1 MFKML
6 LKLFLSILLM
16 SGMAQTSIVLAE
28 TATATDTETEDVIV
42 AREILQRQNQ
52 AGETQKQPPQPE
64 SNQATQPQIANDMAE
79 GQFQRDLPSL
89 NEPVIDQANLL
100 SPAEKQQ
107 ISQRILKLY
116 NEGKGQI
123 GVVIVS
129 TTGQEGIFDY
139 SMRVAEA
146 WQLGSAKRDN
156 GLLMT
161 IAVNDRRIQILTGY
175 GLEGVLPD
183 IVVGRII
190 NDRITPYFKQGQY
203 AQGIDAGLAEVE
215 RVLNLDPEI
224 AAQAADELKERHEQ
238 AYKAQQASQATFGA
252 VIFIIIAG
260 VVGSMIF
267 GRKLSAA
274 TAAVAG
280 TAAGLVNGL
289 GLFASLLIGAGV
301 FFVLITSLAQLILH
315 AFASGAGRGGSGRGG
330 FGGGGFGGGGGG
342 FGGGGASGSW

>member
-1 MFKML
+1 MLEML
-6 LKLFLSILLM
+6 LKYCAGLTLM
-16 SGMAQTSIVLAE
+16 LGMGVTTLVSAE
-28 TATATDTETEDVIV
+28 TATATDTEEVIV
-42 AREILQRQNQ
+42 AREILQSKTNQNTPDQ
-52 AGETQKQPPQPE
+52 NTETAA
-64 SNQATQPQIANDMAE
+64 SQPQIANDMAE
-79 GQFQRDLPSL
+79 GQLQRDLPSL

-107 ISQRILKLY
+107 LSQRILKLY

-123 GVVIVS
+123 GVVIVP
-129 TTGQEGIFDY
+129 TTGQEDIFDY

-161 IAVNDRRIQILTGY
+161 IAINDRRIQILTGY

-183 IVVGRII
+183 IVAGRII
-190 NDRITPYFKQGQY
+190 NDKITPYFKQGQY
-203 AQGIDAGLAEVE
+203 AQGIDSGLAEIE
-215 RVLNLDPEI
+215 RILNLDPEI

-260 VVGSMIF
+260 VVASMIF
-267 GRKLSAA
+267 GKKLSAA

-280 TAAGLVNGL
+280 TAAGLVNGM
-289 GLFASLLIGAGV
+289 GLIASLMIGIGI
-301 FFVLITSLAQLILH
+301 FFVLITSLAQLLLY
-315 AFASGAGRGGSGRGG
+315 AFASGAGRGGGGRGG

>member
-1 MFKML
+1 MSEIL
-6 LKLFLSILLM
+6 LKYCAGLLLM
-16 SGMAQTSIVLAE
+16 LGMGVTTLVSAE
-28 TATATDTETEDVIV
+28 TATATDTEEVIV
-42 AREILQRQNQ
+42 AREILQPKTNQNTPAQ
-52 AGETQKQPPQPE
+52 NTENAAV
-64 SNQATQPQIANDMAE
+64 SQPQIANDMPE
-79 GQFQRDLPSL
+79 GQLQRDLPSL
-89 NEPVIDQANLL
+89 NEPVIDQANIL

-107 ISQRILKLY
+107 FSQRILKLY

-123 GVVIVS
+123 GVVIVP
-129 TTGQEGIFDY
+129 TTGQEDIFDY

-161 IAVNDRRIQILTGY
+161 IAINDRRIQILTGY

-183 IVVGRII
+183 IVAGRII
-190 NDRITPYFKQGQY
+190 NDKITPYFKQAQY
-203 AQGIDAGLAEVE
+203 AQGIDSGLAEIE
-215 RVLNLDPEI
+215 RILNLDPEI
-224 AAQAADELKERHEQ
+224 AAQAADEIKERQEQ
-238 AYKAQQASQATFGA
+238 AYQAQKASQATFGS

-260 VVGSMIF
+260 VIGSMIF
-267 GRKLSAA
+267 GKRLSAA

-289 GLFASLLIGAGV
+289 GLVASLMIGAGI
-301 FFVLITSLAQLILH
+301 FFLLVTSIAQLILH
-315 AFASGAGRGGSGRGG
+315 AFLAGGGRGGGSGRGG

>member
-1 MFKML
+1 MPEIL
-6 LKLFLSILLM
+6 LKYCAGLILML
-16 SGMAQTSIVLAE
+16 GMGTTMLVSAE
-28 TATATDTETEDVIV
+28 TATATDAEDGIV
-42 AREILQRQNQ
+42 AREILQPKNNQNTPAQ
-52 AGETQKQPPQPE
+52 NTETAAA
-64 SNQATQPQIANDMAE
+64 SQPQIANDMAE

-89 NEPVIDQANLL
+89 NEPVIDQANIL

-107 ISQRILKLY
+107 FSQRILKLY

-123 GVVIVS
+123 GVVIVP
-129 TTGQEGIFDY
+129 TTGQEDIFDY

-161 IAVNDRRIQILTGY
+161 IAINDRRIQILTGY

-183 IVVGRII
+183 IVAGRII
-190 NDRITPYFKQGQY
+190 HDKITPFFKQGQY
-203 AQGIDAGLAEVE
+203 AQGIDSGLTEIE
-215 RVLNLDPEI
+215 RILNLDPEI
-224 AAQAADELKERHEQ
+224 AAQAADELKERQEQ
-238 AYKAQQASQATFGA
+238 AYQAQKASKATFSS
-252 VIFIIIAG
+252 VLFIVVAG

-280 TAAGLVNGL
+280 TAAGLVNGM
-289 GLFASLLIGAGV
+289 GLIASLMIGAGV
-301 FFVLITSLAQLILH
+301 FFLLVTSLAQLILH
-315 AFASGAGRGGSGRGG
+315 AFMAGGGRGGSGRGG

>member
-1 MFKML
+1 MPEML
-6 LKLFLSILLM
+6 LKYCAGLLLIL
-16 SGMAQTSIVLAE
+16 GMGLTTPASAE
-28 TATATDTETEDVIV
+28 TATATDTEEVIV
-42 AREILQRQNQ
+42 AREILQPKTGQNAPVQ
-52 AGETQKQPPQPE
+52 ETG
-64 SNQATQPQIANDMAE
+64 ATAASQPQIANDMAE
-79 GQFQRDLPSL
+79 GQIQRDLPSL

-100 SPAEKQQ
+100 SPAEKQA
-107 ISQRILKLY
+107 ISQRILNLH
-116 NEGKGQI
+116 NAGKGQI
-123 GVVIVS
+123 GVVIVP
-129 TTGQEGIFDY
+129 TTGQEDIFDY

-183 IVVGRII
+183 IVAGRII

-203 AQGIDAGLAEVE
+203 VQGIDSGLAEIE
-215 RVLNLDPEI
+215 RILNLDPEI

-238 AYKAQQASQATFGA
+238 AYKAQQASQATFGT

-260 VVGSMIF
+260 VVASMIF
-267 GRKLSAA
+267 GKKLSAA

-280 TAAGLVNGL
+280 TVAGLVNGL

>member
-1 MFKML
+1 MSEML
-6 LKLFLSILLM
+6 LKYCAGLILMLGI
-16 SGMAQTSIVLAE
+16 GMTTLVSAE
-28 TATATDTETEDVIV
+28 TATATDIEAVIV
-42 AREILQRQNQ
+42 AREILQPKTNQNTPDQ
-52 AGETQKQPPQPE
+52 NTETAA
-64 SNQATQPQIANDMAE
+64 SQPQIANDMAE
-79 GQFQRDLPSL
+79 GQLQRDLPSL

-107 ISQRILKLY
+107 LSQRILKLY

-123 GVVIVS
+123 GVVIVP
-129 TTGQEGIFDY
+129 TTGQEDIFDY

-161 IAVNDRRIQILTGY
+161 IAINDRRIQILTGY

-183 IVVGRII
+183 IVAGRII
-190 NDRITPYFKQGQY
+190 NDKITPYFKQGQY
-203 AQGIDAGLAEVE
+203 AQGIDSGLAEIE
-215 RVLNLDPEI
+215 RILNLDPEI

-260 VVGSMIF
+260 VVASMIF
-267 GRKLSAA
+267 GKKLSAA

-280 TAAGLVNGL
+280 TAAGLVNGM
-289 GLFASLLIGAGV
+289 GLIASLMIGIGI
-301 FFVLITSLAQLILH
+301 FFVLITSLAQLLLY
-315 AFASGAGRGGSGRGG
+315 AFASGAGRGGGGRGG